1 MMFFSFRKIELS
13 PSLLIS
19 MGLNVGLKLQGKWL
33 TTMDSRV
40 NLENNVG
47 RGRIENYLGGTI
59 I

>member
-40 NLENNVG
+40 NLESNVG
-47 RGRIENYLGGTI
+47 RGRIENYLDGTI